1 MVDCTG
7 AEVCIQTGL
16 FLAKHGGT
24 FVQVSSLSSLLLG
37 DFSRRSQVGM
47 GADNVSVPITQVLSK
62 CVVSLLCLR
71 RMRLTLHFQGVDD
84 QGKLPIRSWM
94 LLACDQPRR
103 SRRYRPGTSHHPS
116 VRLVATSSKVSFSR
130 PFFHSYAFK
139 DAGLAFKANQDGK
152 GADGVPLIK
161 AIIEGPL

>member
-47 GADNVSVPITQVLSK
+47 GDRKSVV
-62 CVVSLLCLR
+62 
-71 RMRLTLHFQGVDD
+71 
-84 QGKLPIRSWM
+84 
-94 LLACDQPRR
+94 
-103 SRRYRPGTSHHPS
+103 
-116 VRLVATSSKVSFSR
+116 
-130 PFFHSYAFK
+130 
-139 DAGLAFKANQDGK
+139 
-152 GADGVPLIK
+152 
-161 AIIEGPL
+161 